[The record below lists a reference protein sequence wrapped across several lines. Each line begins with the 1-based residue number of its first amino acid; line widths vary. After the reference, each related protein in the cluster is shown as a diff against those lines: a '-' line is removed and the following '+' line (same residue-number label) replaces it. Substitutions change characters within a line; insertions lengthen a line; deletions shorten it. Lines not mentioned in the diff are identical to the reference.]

1 MQGVIM
7 FTYPLVCTSYT
18 VVLQGIITEDVVH
31 LRKSIGAP
39 GMAVLQFGNELLLI
53 LVYMSK

>member
-1 MQGVIM
+1 M

-18 VVLQGIITEDVVH
+18 VVLQGIITEDVVQ

-39 GMAVLQFGNELLLI
+39 GMAVLQFGNELFLI